1 MLNKDRGHEG
11 CYNDK
16 FWLNDLVLVLVA
28 EASQMLYHLEASLHR
43 HLEIQQHERDR
54 LNGECLALNQCLL
67 IQSERDIDCNVAVG
81 TVRNVFSDAD
91 F

>member
-1 MLNKDRGHEG
+1 MLPKDRRYKG

-16 FWLNDLVLVLVA
+16 LWLDDLVLVLVA
-28 EASQMLYHLEASLHR
+28 EAPQMLYYLEASLHR
-43 HLEIQQHERDR
+43 HLEIEQHERDR
-54 LNGECLALNQCLL
+54 LNGEGLALNQSLL
-67 IQSERDIDCNVAVG
+67 KQAEREIDCNVAVG